1 LAEPALSKLTQEDS
15 SVEVIWC
22 AFELR
27 PDPVPTLDTKGEYLN
42 RVWRDSVCPLSE
54 KLGFNM
60 KLPPVQP
67 RSRRAHEAAH
77 WARAA
82 GYFNDYSLSIFRA
95 FFERG
100 EDIGKIDVLVALA
113 SDMGLDG
120 QALGVALEQRDFE
133 KRVLAEEQDAQRY
146 GIRAVPAFVAGGQMM
161 LSGVQPLDRL
171 KELVAWARSTSHGR
185 T

>member
-1 LAEPALSKLTQEDS
+1 MAEPALSKLTQEDAA
-15 SVEVIWC
+15 VEVIWC

-27 PDPVPTLDTKGEYLN
+27 PDPVPVLDPKGEYLQ
-42 RVWRDSVCPLSE
+42 RVWRDSVYPLSE

-60 KLPPVQP
+60 KLPLVQP

-77 WARAA
+77 WERAA
-82 GYFNDYSLSIFRA
+82 GYFNEYNLAIFRA

-100 EDIGKIDVLVALA
+100 EDIEKKDVLVRLA
-113 SDMGLDG
+113 SDLGLDS

-133 KRVLAEEQDAQRY
+133 KSVLAEEQEAERY

-171 KELVAWARSTSHGR
+171 KDLVAWAHSKTAK